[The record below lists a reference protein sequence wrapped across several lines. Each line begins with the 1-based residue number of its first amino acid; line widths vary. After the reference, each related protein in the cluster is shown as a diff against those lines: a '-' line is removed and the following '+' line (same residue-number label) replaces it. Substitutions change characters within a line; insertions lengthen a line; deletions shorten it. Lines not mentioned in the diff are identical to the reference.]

1 MAVVGYGVTHLK
13 SGAILRDKVG
23 FTFSMRKALCLCNLQ
38 KYVRRGGEIKRKKIC
53 KKKAIFKSNDGD

>member
-1 MAVVGYGVTHLK
+1 MTVVGYGVTHLK

-38 KYVRRGGEIKRKKIC
+38 KYVRRGGEIKRKK
-53 KKKAIFKSNDGD
+53 NM